1 MGVEPPKNEDEYVQD
16 SDVLDTWFSSALWPF
31 STLGWPDASHL
42 LQAYFPTSTMVTGY
56 DIIFFW
62 VARMAFQS
70 LHFLGQKPFEDVL
83 IHGII
88 RDSQG
93 RKMSKSLGNGVDPI
107 QVIDQYGTDALRI
120 YLASNS
126 SPGQDTRYIEEKVEA
141 QANYLNKIW
150 NSARFILSYLPE
162 DFTPVSLHNV
172 PLNAIATGLLSRL
185 NTLIEQVQYNL
196 NKYEIGFASKLMYD
210 FVYDEFCSWYL
221 EFSKVDL
228 QGEDQQA
235 KHVTLSVLYEGLKAI
250 LIMLHPFA
258 PFITEEIY
266 SRLPHP
272 LVSIFLEP
280 FPSSFTIPQDQG
292 LYARIQTII
301 QDVRAYKVRQQLPP
315 NASLNLTLDFADA
328 VTMRPYTRLLERMT
342 FSSVRFENVALSP
355 TMERII
361 YGDGSLVIEQIID
374 LESVRQSLQ
383 NQQTLEE
390 AEILRATKML
400 ANPNFLAKAPESKVQ
415 EEKEKLALHQQKLA
429 VILEKLKAL

>member
-1 MGVEPPKNEDEYVQD
+1 
-16 SDVLDTWFSSALWPF
+16 
-31 STLGWPDASHL
+31 
-42 LQAYFPTSTMVTGY
+42 MVTGY

-70 LHFLGQKPFEDVL
+70 LHFLGKKPFEDVL

-88 RDSQG
+88 RDAQG

-126 SPGQDTRYIEEKVEA
+126 SPGQDTRYIEEKVES

-162 DFTPVSLHNV
+162 DFTPLPFQNASLS
-172 PLNAIATGLLSRL
+172 AIDIGLLTRL
-185 NTLIEQVQYNL
+185 NTLIEQVRYNL

-221 EFSKVDL
+221 EFSKVNL
-228 QGEDQQA
+228 QGDDVHA

-266 SRLPHP
+266 SRFPVHRT
-272 LVSIFLEP
+272 SIFMETYPAP
-280 FPSSFTIPQDQG
+280 FAIPQDEG
-292 LYARIQTII
+292 MYERIQRII
-301 QDVRAYKVRQQLPP
+301 QDVRAYKVRQQLAP
-315 NASLNLTLDFADA
+315 NAALNLTLDFNDSPSLQ
-328 VTMRPYTRLLERMT
+328 PYLRLLERMT
-342 FSSVRFENVALSP
+342 FSTVRLEAVALSA
-355 TMERII
+355 TMERIV
-361 YGDGSLVIEQIID
+361 YADGSLVIEQVVDKDAIKH
-374 LESVRQSLQ
+374 SLLSQ
-383 NQQTLEE
+383 KALEE
-390 AEILRATKML
+390 SEILRATKML
-400 ANPNFLAKAPESKVQ
+400 ANPNFLAKAPEAKVQ
-415 EEKEKLALHQQKLA
+415 EEKDKLALHQQKLSI
-429 VILEKLKAL
+429 ILEKLNAL